1 MHHQMR
7 VTPPLHAGLKA
18 NQCNFLEC
26 EAVQAL
32 KALEPTEPTSYRF
45 LQVTH
50 HPNQH
55 PGSTDSEAKVLTV
68 L

>member
-32 KALEPTEPTSYRF
+32 KALEPTEPTS
-45 LQVTH
+45 
-50 HPNQH
+50 
-55 PGSTDSEAKVLTV
+55 
-68 L
+68 